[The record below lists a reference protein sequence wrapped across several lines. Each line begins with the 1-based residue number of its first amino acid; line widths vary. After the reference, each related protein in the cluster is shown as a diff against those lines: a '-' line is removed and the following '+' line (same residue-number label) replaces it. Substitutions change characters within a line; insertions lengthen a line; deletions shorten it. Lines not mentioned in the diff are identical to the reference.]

1 MPPPGKN
8 GPTWRMERNLSFWAG
23 SPHPHLRYYP
33 LNPSGEF
40 LCEPQF
46 WSEPL
51 LFEIFGD
58 GVMNGNLRQIGQ
70 TLRLGR
76 DVL

>member
-1 MPPPGKN
+1 MPPPGKK
-8 GPTWRMERNLSFWAG
+8 GPTWRIERNLYFWRG
-23 SPHPHLRYYP
+23 SPHPYLRYCP

-40 LCEPQF
+40 LCGPQF

-51 LFEIFGD
+51 LFDIFGD